1 MVFTPH
7 DPQNHSSLGLSPHT
21 YYHPFDLPQV
31 ILGAAAV
38 MSNGTV
44 MGRAGTAAVAMVA
57 HSYSKPVL
65 VCCESYKFHERVQ
78 VRLL

>member
-1 MVFTPH
+1 
-7 DPQNHSSLGLSPHT
+7 
-21 YYHPFDLPQV
+21 
-31 ILGAAAV
+31 

-78 VRLL
+78 VRLTLHTPHLGRVRAGEAGTSDTESCLSV